1 MKGWLH
7 WLVRLEDA
15 LKDFSKLM
23 QVLDL
28 FNKNKKGLNVKLAL
42 EKGIGEL

>member
-1 MKGWLH
+1 
-7 WLVRLEDA
+7 
-15 LKDFSKLM
+15 M

-42 EKGIGEL
+42 EKGIGELWLI